1 MCWHHNLIITQT
13 PEDYSTG
20 VFIFANKFKQMRNI
34 FFLFSA
40 LLVILPAFFSC
51 NSSDSRKSGDR
62 SDSISQQL
70 SELNAAIEKDPKNSD
85 LLTQR
90 SEYYVRKEL
99 FNNALSDINKAIE
112 LDPKNVKAYTG
123 LSSIYLLLG
132 KPQESLDALNQVL
145 KFDDRNADIYLKKA
159 KLYLIMKDYENC
171 ATSVQRTIEINPNL
185 ADAYYLKGM
194 ALMEND
200 KMDLAIES
208 FQRSVTINQSHF
220 DALMQLGY
228 IWEKKDVKIS
238 IDYFK
243 SATKANSK
251 STEALY
257 NLGLIYQDNQQPEK
271 AILCYETINK
281 LDPNNK
287 LAFYNIGYVNLVYLN
302 KYAKGVEYFTKAIGL
317 DPNYI
322 DAWYNRA
329 YCYELLRDKE
339 KATSDYQQV
348 LKLKV
353 NDPKAIEGMNRL
365 DKLMR

>member
-1 MCWHHNLIITQT
+1 
-13 PEDYSTG
+13 
-20 VFIFANKFKQMRNI
+20 MRSL
-34 FFLFSA
+34 FFLFG
-40 LLVILPAFFSC
+40 VILIVFPALISC
-51 NSSDSRKSGDR
+51 NSSESGKNVVKG
-62 SDSISQQL
+62 DSIAQQL
-70 SELNAAIEKDPKNSD
+70 SELNSSIEKEPKNSD
-85 LLTQR
+85 LLVLR
-90 SEYYVRKEL
+90 SEYYVRQEL

-112 LDPKNVKAYTG
+112 LNPENVKAYTG
-123 LSSIYLLLG
+123 LSGIYLLMG

-145 KFDDRNADIYLKKA
+145 KFDDKNADVYLKKA

-171 ATSVQRTIEINPNL
+171 ASSIQKTIEIDPNL
-185 ADAYYLKGM
+185 ADAYYFKGM

-208 FQRSVTINQSHF
+208 FQRSVNINQSHF

-243 SATKANSK
+243 SASKANPK

-257 NLGLIYQDNQQPEK
+257 NLGLLYQDNGQPEK
-271 AILCYETINK
+271 AILSYKEIIK
-281 LDPNNK
+281 LDSNNK

-302 KYAKGVEYFTKAIGL
+302 KYSEGAESFTKAIEL

-322 DAWYNRA
+322 DAWYNRGL
-329 YCYELLRDKE
+329 CYELLKDKQ
-339 KATSDYQQV
+339 KATNDYQQI

-353 NDPKAIEGMNRL
+353 NDLKAIEGMNRL

>member
-1 MCWHHNLIITQT
+1 
-13 PEDYSTG
+13 
-20 VFIFANKFKQMRNI
+20 MRKY
-34 FFLFSA
+34 FFLFGTI
-40 LLVILPAFFSC
+40 LFLLPAFISC
-51 NSSDSRKSGDR
+51 NSTESGKNGVKG
-62 SDSISQQL
+62 DSIAKQL
-70 SELNAAIEKDPKNSD
+70 SELNAAIKKDPKNSD

-90 SEYYVRKEL
+90 SEYFVRQEL

-123 LSSIYLLLG
+123 LSGIYLLMG
-132 KPQESLDALNQVL
+132 KPQQSLDALNLVL
-145 KFDDRNADIYLKKA
+145 KFDDKNADIYLKMA

-171 ATSVQRTIEINPNL
+171 ASSIQKTIEIDPNL

-208 FQRSVTINQSHF
+208 FQRSVNINQTHF

-228 IWEKKDVKIS
+228 IWEKRDVKIS

-243 SATKANSK
+243 SATKANPK

-257 NLGLIYQDNQQPEK
+257 NLGLLYQDNGQPEK
-271 AILCYETINK
+271 AILSYEEIIK
-281 LDPNNK
+281 LDTKNK

-302 KYAKGVEYFTKAIGL
+302 KYTQGAEYFSKAIAL
-317 DPNYI
+317 DSGYT
-322 DAWYNRA
+322 DAWYNRGL
-329 YCYELLRDKE
+329 CYELLKDKE
-339 KATSDYQQV
+339 KATNDYQQV